1 MKFLISQ
8 NIDGLHLKSG
18 IKEELLAEFHGN
30 MTLMR
35 CLTCKKKYNRK
46 GLWDSKIWGSGMRK
60 EPVRGGQPT
69 CPACGGRIIN
79 DVVDFGDPIPRDA
92 ITNSIKHSQK
102 SDVVLVVGSTLT
114 VSPAADMP
122 LYAIDN
128 DAKLIIINNQRT
140 SFDGKTHRGKPLCT
154 IRFNE
159 DAGETLTN
167 IVEEVRKLKK

>member
-1 MKFLISQ
+1 
-8 NIDGLHLKSG
+8 
-18 IKEELLAEFHGN
+18 
-30 MTLMR
+30 
-35 CLTCKKKYNRK
+35 
-46 GLWDSKIWGSGMRK
+46 MRK